1 MSFEQKYLK
10 YKNMKGGTPN
20 DEVTKLRGVLDTISG
35 EIDVAYEALRKLTIT
50 LSSSDTPKPPLDGK
64 WKTLVERMTMASN
77 GHITEVKDIE
87 LINAELKNRT
97 PTIYNLDFDDIDK
110 ILRAQYS

>member
-1 MSFEQKYLK
+1 VK
-10 YKNMKGGTPN
+10 
-20 DEVTKLRGVLDTISG
+20 KLRGALDTISG
-35 EIDVAYEALRKLTIT
+35 EIDVANEALRKLTIA
-50 LSSSDTPKPPLDGK
+50 LSSSDTPKPLLDGK
-64 WKTLVERMTMASN
+64 WKALVERMTMTSN
-77 GHITEVKDIE
+77 GRSTEEKAVE